1 MEKIVLLLKI
11 LVTEQKVKFHSNICH
26 ICEKIELHLRQHH

>member
-11 LVTEQKVKFHSNICH
+11 LAAEQKVKFYSHVCH